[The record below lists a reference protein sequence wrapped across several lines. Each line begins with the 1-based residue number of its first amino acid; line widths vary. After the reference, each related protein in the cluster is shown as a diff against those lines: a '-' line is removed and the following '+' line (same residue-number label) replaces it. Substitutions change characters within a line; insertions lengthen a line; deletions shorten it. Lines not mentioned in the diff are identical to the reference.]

1 MSCQAWRKSRTSSF
15 EAEVMNSSE
24 PVVVDFWA
32 EWCGPCRTI
41 APTLDEIASDL
52 QGKVKIAR
60 LNVDEN
66 PEVTGKYRIHS
77 IPTLMMFKNGK
88 SVASKVGVEP
98 EVRIVPLDRRRGP
111 IGEHRPTPLRPG
123 GRRGRAFCDADGK
136 ADRRGEGARHLVVL
150 RAAVHGRIRL
160 AT

>member
-1 MSCQAWRKSRTSSF
+1 MSGMANVTDSSF

-41 APTLDEIASDL
+41 APALDEIASDL

-88 SVASKVGVEP
+88 SVASKVGAETKS
-98 EVRIVPLDRRRGP
+98 ELSHWI
-111 IGEHRPTPLRPG
+111 
-123 GRRGRAFCDADGK
+123 A
-136 ADRRGEGARHLVVL
+136 
-150 RAAVHGRIRL
+150 AAVQ
-160 AT
+160 

>member
-1 MSCQAWRKSRTSSF
+1 MSGMAKVTDSSF

-41 APTLDEIASDL
+41 APALDEIASDL

-66 PEVTGKYRIHS
+66 PEVTGRYRIHS
-77 IPTLMMFKNGK
+77 VPTLMMFKNGK
-88 SVASKVGVEP
+88 SVASKVGAETKS
-98 EVRIVPLDRRRGP
+98 ELSHWI
-111 IGEHRPTPLRPG
+111 
-123 GRRGRAFCDADGK
+123 A
-136 ADRRGEGARHLVVL
+136 
-150 RAAVHGRIRL
+150 AAVQ
-160 AT
+160 

>member
-1 MSCQAWRKSRTSSF
+1 MSGIANVTDSSF

-41 APTLDEIASDL
+41 APALDEIASDL

-88 SVASKVGVEP
+88 SVASKVGAETKS
-98 EVRIVPLDRRRGP
+98 ELSHWI
-111 IGEHRPTPLRPG
+111 
-123 GRRGRAFCDADGK
+123 A
-136 ADRRGEGARHLVVL
+136 
-150 RAAVHGRIRL
+150 AAVQ
-160 AT
+160 

>member
-1 MSCQAWRKSRTSSF
+1 MSGMARVTDSSF
-15 EAEVMNSSE
+15 EADVIKATQ

-41 APTLDEIASDL
+41 APALDEIASDL

-88 SVASKVGVEP
+88 SVASKVGAETKS
-98 EVRIVPLDRRRGP
+98 ELSHWI
-111 IGEHRPTPLRPG
+111 
-123 GRRGRAFCDADGK
+123 A
-136 ADRRGEGARHLVVL
+136 
-150 RAAVHGRIRL
+150 AAVQ
-160 AT
+160 

>member
-1 MSCQAWRKSRTSSF
+1 MSEMTKVTDSSF

-41 APTLDEIASDL
+41 APALDEIASDL

-66 PEVTGKYRIHS
+66 PEVTGRYRIHS
-77 IPTLMMFKNGK
+77 VPTLMMFKNGK
-88 SVASKVGVEP
+88 SVASKVGAETKS
-98 EVRIVPLDRRRGP
+98 ELSHWI
-111 IGEHRPTPLRPG
+111 
-123 GRRGRAFCDADGK
+123 A
-136 ADRRGEGARHLVVL
+136 
-150 RAAVHGRIRL
+150 AAVQ
-160 AT
+160 